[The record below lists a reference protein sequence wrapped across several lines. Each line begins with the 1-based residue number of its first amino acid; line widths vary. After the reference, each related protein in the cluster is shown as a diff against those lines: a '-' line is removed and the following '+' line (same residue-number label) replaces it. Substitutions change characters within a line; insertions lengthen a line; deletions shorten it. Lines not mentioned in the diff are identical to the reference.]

1 MENKKSHKSM
11 KKMRSDYLNK
21 LFKWGYCWCGC
32 GTELPSLR
40 YKWWLRRYINNHKN
54 RGKFGKDAAGY
65 KTGITEDKS
74 RGYATIIRR
83 HHPYR
88 DKRNR
93 VYLHRYLKE
102 LDLGYYITKE
112 YDVDHIN
119 GDKRD
124 NSPEN
129 LQVLL
134 KRDHTK
140 RHNPEIDM
148 SGRTCLLCKKKYE
161 DLPESRKRQ
170 WYRYKKGYVCFYCY
184 MMDKRV

>member
-1 MENKKSHKSM
+1 
-11 KKMRSDYLNK
+11 MRSDYLNK
-21 LFKWGYCWCGC
+21 SFKWGYCWCAC

-54 RGKFGKDAAGY
+54 KGKFGKDSSNY

-83 HHPYR
+83 HHPFADSR
-88 DKRNR
+88 GR

-119 GDKRD
+119 KNTRD

-129 LQVLL
+129 LRVLL
-134 KRDHTK
+134 KSDHTIYHK
-140 RHNPEIDM
+140 TVEM
-148 SGRTCLLCKKKYE
+148 SDRICLLCGIKYE
-161 DLPESRKRQ
+161 DRLESNKRQ
-170 WYRYKKGYVCFYCY
+170 WYRYKKGYICGACNMELF
-184 MMDKRV
+184 RS